1 MWQANVANVL
11 PLPSVI
17 PMKSIKIGYF
27 NRTKVMLTS
36 QIHTSKTAAAM
47 SYAVSPQ
54 LLRTRGLACCF
65 VRRYRTTGRWPL
77 DAAFT
82 DFKSDFPSEI
92 SKDEVT
98 QGCPSTFA
106 LPVYSPSDDVIL
118 MVHYFT
124 RSAVFA
130 KISDNVQVSL

>member
-1 MWQANVANVL
+1 MSRVNVANIL

-17 PMKSIKIGYF
+17 PAEGTELDIPSRHKRI
-27 NRTKVMLTS
+27 LTS
-36 QIHTSKTAAAM
+36 QTHTSKTAAAM

-82 DFKSDFPSEI
+82 DFKSDLASETKKKG
-92 SKDEVT
+92 ST

-106 LPVYSPSDDVIL
+106 LPVHSPNDDIIL
-118 MVHYFT
+118 RVHYFT
-124 RSAVFA
+124 RFAVFA
-130 KISDNVQVSL
+130 KISDNV